1 VVGIYDDV
9 GFLIDWAS
17 CRRDNEVKS
26 IIERFFSLKKKK
38 KKKKKKRKKGD
49 RERRGRKEEMI
60 IVF

>member
-26 IIERFFSLKKKK
+26 IIECFFSLKR
-38 KKKKKKRKKGD
+38 KRKKGY